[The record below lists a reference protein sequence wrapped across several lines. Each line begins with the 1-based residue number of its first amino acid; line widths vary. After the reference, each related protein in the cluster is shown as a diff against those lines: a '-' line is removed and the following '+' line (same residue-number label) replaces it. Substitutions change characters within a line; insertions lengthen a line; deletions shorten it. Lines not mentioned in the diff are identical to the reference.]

1 MKWRA
6 FSPEEIPDVALNLAT
21 LLRRL
26 GLPVDNPEPRQDILL
41 LDNGMRGT
49 ARAAL
54 KQNTRDWIAENLGAR
69 HPGLRELAG
78 TYCWRTI
85 RSRMFVELADAIDA
99 VGLSAETVRTV
110 WTEFDEL
117 RDDTARKAFI
127 ERVADLPRES

>member
-1 MKWRA
+1 
-6 FSPEEIPDVALNLAT
+6 
-21 LLRRL
+21 
-26 GLPVDNPEPRQDILL
+26 
-41 LDNGMRGT
+41 MRGT

-54 KQNTRDWIAENLGAR
+54 KQKTRDWIAENLGAV